1 MALPFDCEQLKEDEP
16 RLIGALSRMGALINK
31 DTFKGG
37 AYSKRCASWKEGAK
51 SNHYGFGG
59 HPDW

>member
-1 MALPFDCEQLKEDEP
+1 
-16 RLIGALSRMGALINK
+16 MGALINK